1 MQNLK
6 NEKKTPHRWLLLHA
20 YQRMNAIWMFKK
32 GKFCLVIKDKSFPL
46 GNRLPLFFNKIFG
59 NKMCQT

>member
-1 MQNLK
+1 MK
-6 NEKKTPHRWLLLHA
+6 KKTHIDDYCYML
-20 YQRMNAIWMFKK
+20 IKGWMFKK

-46 GNRLPLFFNKIFG
+46 GNRLHLFFNKIFG

>member
-1 MQNLK
+1 M
-6 NEKKTPHRWLLLHA
+6 KKKPHRWLLLHA

-46 GNRLPLFFNKIFG
+46 GNRLPLFLTKYLEIKCVKLSLFN
-59 NKMCQT
+59 